1 MDTLPKLLRST
12 ARIRFQDC
20 DPYNHLNNANYIDY
34 FMNAREDQVLE
45 AYDIDVYK
53 RARETG
59 LAWLVVSNQLAYFQP
74 ANLMEVVTITS
85 KIIVIG
91 PRSMVIEFQMLNS
104 KTEQVKAI
112 MWTKLANVD
121 IRSGKSTPHSE
132 ELMTRL
138 SDVVVQVDE
147 QSFEARATATR
158 KSS

>member
-74 ANLMEVVTITS
+74 ATFPL
-85 KIIVIG
+85 
-91 PRSMVIEFQMLNS
+91 
-104 KTEQVKAI
+104 
-112 MWTKLANVD
+112 
-121 IRSGKSTPHSE
+121 HS
-132 ELMTRL
+132 
-138 SDVVVQVDE
+138 SP
-147 QSFEARATATR
+147 
-158 KSS
+158 